1 MSKKKQRFI
10 TNWLKAFIGARG
22 ESDQRKHTSGRGGV
36 HWRTLD
42 PTDGKK
48 IMIASDLDHLTWIYT
63 VKYPLQHKNTGLI
76 LKKKIN
82 R

>member
-36 HWRTLD
+36 H
-42 PTDGKK
+42 
-48 IMIASDLDHLTWIYT
+48 
-63 VKYPLQHKNTGLI
+63 
-76 LKKKIN
+76 
-82 R
+82 